1 MARILLIEDMSGV
14 RRAVRAVLTNAGH
27 DVVEATDGEEGLDRM
42 NSAEFDLVITD
53 ILMPK
58 TDGTEVIMEMDRMA
72 RRPPVVAMSG
82 GGSQVPADMALLVS
96 RTRADATLVK
106 PFENKDLLA
115 TVDRL
120 LAARAA

>member
-27 DVVEATDGEEGLDRM
+27 DVVEATDGDEGLDRM
-42 NSAEFDLVITD
+42 KSAEFDLVITD